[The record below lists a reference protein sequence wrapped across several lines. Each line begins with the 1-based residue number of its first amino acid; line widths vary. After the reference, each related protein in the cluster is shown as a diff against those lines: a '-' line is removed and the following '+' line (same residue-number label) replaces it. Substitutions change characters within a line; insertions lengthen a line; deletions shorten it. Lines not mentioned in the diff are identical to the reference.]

1 MEGAPFLGPIE
12 ILMELGI
19 CPLIFA
25 MVSTND
31 KKIAVSMVV
40 NVAVRS
46 TVQMKGIY
54 ILPTRERR
62 SSSIPRDALPMITW
76 MNFYWKFTSNNP

>member
-1 MEGAPFLGPIE
+1 MAGAPFLGPIE

-46 TVQMKGIY
+46 TVQMKG
-54 ILPTRERR
+54 
-62 SSSIPRDALPMITW
+62 M
-76 MNFYWKFTSNNP
+76 